1 MCFSATASFVTAGL
15 TGVIGIVSVSR
26 TTEPRD
32 LPLAATPLLFAA
44 QQCVEGLLWLNL
56 PVAPDEAGAPGLTLL
71 FSVFAQVFWPIWAPL
86 AVLLIEPD
94 QQRRRIME
102 ICFAAGIGVG
112 AWCLWSLLSYPHIAV
127 ILDDHVVYETGPR
140 HSPALAVAYLAATC
154 LPAVLST
161 WRTVA
166 VLGAIVSVGC
176 VVAYVVYWE
185 AFASVWCFFA
195 AAASVVI
202 LGHFEHTRRRIPHV
216 VGA

>member
-15 TGVIGIVSVSR
+15 TGAIGVVSINRS
-26 TTEPRD
+26 TERRE

-44 QQCVEGLLWLNL
+44 QQCVEGLLWLYL
-56 PVAPDEAGAPGLTLL
+56 PVAPNEAGAPGLTLL
-71 FSVFAQVFWPIWAPL
+71 FSVFAQVFWPIWTPL

-94 QQRRRIME
+94 RRRRRIME

-112 AWCLWSLLSYPHIAV
+112 GWCLWSLLSYPHIAV
-127 ILDDHVVYETGPR
+127 ILNDHVVYETGPR
-140 HSPALAVAYLAATC
+140 HSIVLAVAYLAATC

-161 WRTVA
+161 SRTVA
-166 VLGAIVSVGC
+166 VLGAIVLVGC

-185 AFASVWCFFA
+185 AFSSVWCFFA

-202 LGHFEHTRRRIPHV
+202 LGHFEHTRRTVPRMI
-216 VGA
+216 GA

>member
-140 HSPALAVAYLAATC
+140 HSPALAVAYLAATKE
-154 LPAVLST
+154 LFQGLKK
-161 WRTVA
+161 
-166 VLGAIVSVGC
+166 
-176 VVAYVVYWE
+176 
-185 AFASVWCFFA
+185 
-195 AAASVVI
+195 
-202 LGHFEHTRRRIPHV
+202 
-216 VGA
+216 